1 MLITGL
7 SGSGKSKALKVFEDN
22 GYYCLDNLPTKLL
35 ADIVR
40 MLEQIEDFPNK
51 ACIAIDTRDANI
63 ARDAKDALKELKQIA
78 DSKILFLDCDN
89 AELMKR
95 YKETRRLHPLMMYNS
110 SLDLITSIGLER
122 ELLSDIRSM
131 ADYIIDTTVLSS
143 AQFREKLLDTIP
155 EGEKKPMNINF
166 VAFGYKYGLG
176 SDFDLVFDVRCLPN
190 PFYVESLRGLTGRD
204 QAVRDYVM
212 SSPDSQE
219 LMKRITDYLDTA
231 IPMYE
236 REGKAQLVVGFGCTG
251 GQHRSLTFAIRLA
264 QQYELKGYNTRAI
277 ARDTDKNV
285 TEINTRNKQAGDNSD
300 EEKRRKHHI

>member
-1 MLITGL
+1 MEVMLITGL

-40 MLEQIEDFPNK
+40 MLEQIEDFPDK

-63 ARDAKDALKELKQIA
+63 ARDARESLNELKRIA
-78 DSKILFLDCDN
+78 DIKIVFLDCDN

-110 SLDLITSIGLER
+110 SLDLNTSIGLER

-131 ADYIIDTTVLSS
+131 ADFIIDTTTLSS
-143 AQFREKLLDTIP
+143 SQFREKLVDTIP
-155 EGEKKPMNINF
+155 TGDKKPMNINF
-166 VAFGYKYGLG
+166 VAFGYKYGLN

-190 PFYVESLRGLTGRD
+190 PFYVENLRGLTGRD
-204 QAVRDYVM
+204 EAVRDYVM
-212 SSPDSQE
+212 SSPDSQK
-219 LMKRITDYLDTA
+219 LMNRITDYLDTA

-236 REGKAQLVVGFGCTG
+236 KEGKAQLVVGFGCTG
-251 GQHRSLTFAIRLA
+251 GQHRSLTFAIELA
-264 QQYELKGYNTRAI
+264 EKYSRKGYSTRAI

-285 TEINTRNKQAGDNSD
+285 KEIDSRNK
-300 EEKRRKHHI
+300 